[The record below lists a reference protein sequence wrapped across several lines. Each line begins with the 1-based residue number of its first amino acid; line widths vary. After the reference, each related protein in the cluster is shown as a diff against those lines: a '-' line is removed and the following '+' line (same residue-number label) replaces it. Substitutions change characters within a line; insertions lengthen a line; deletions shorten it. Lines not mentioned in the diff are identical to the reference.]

1 MSFGLG
7 LSLKGCHITFLGER
21 CFPMSKLIVSQ
32 IMSLDGCLAGPG
44 GTLDRLPMGA
54 AFDQHNLE
62 LLRRAGTLVFGR
74 TTFGLFEGY
83 WPQVARD
90 AEAEPVQR
98 EIATRV
104 RAARKLVVSDS
115 LVPGPDAPW
124 PDTEVVRRA
133 ASRARVRALKA
144 APGPDLLIYGGTK
157 VWQDLFAAGLVDELH
172 LLVGNV
178 VLGAGVPV
186 FAPGD
191 AAGIGQRMSLLDQR
205 RLPGSEIV
213 ALHYAVSP
221 SA

>member
-1 MSFGLG
+1 
-7 LSLKGCHITFLGER
+7 
-21 CFPMSKLIVSQ
+21 
-32 IMSLDGCLAGPG
+32 
-44 GTLDRLPMGA
+44 
-54 AFDQHNLE
+54 
-62 LLRRAGTLVFGR
+62 
-74 TTFGLFEGY
+74 TTFGMFEGY

-90 AEAEPVQR
+90 ADAEPVQR
-98 EIATRV
+98 EIAALV
-104 RAARKLVVSDS
+104 HAAGKLVVSDS
-115 LVPGPDAPW
+115 LVPGPGAPW
-124 PDTEVVRRA
+124 PDTEVVGRA

-144 APGPDLLIYGGTK
+144 GDGHDLLIYGSTK

-191 AAGIGQRMSLLDQR
+191 AANLAQRMSLLGQR

-221 SA
+221 MQ